1 MDVQLQIAESDKKK
15 VLMLVAGGGQG
26 AAVFKDFDAFIAFTE
41 DCLEYIFELV
51 SIEKSSPEDL
61 LNFSNS

>member
-15 VLMLVAGGGQG
+15 VLMLVAGEGQG

-41 DCLEYIFELV
+41 DCLEYIFNLY
-51 SIEKSSPEDL
+51 P
-61 LNFSNS
+61 

>member
-15 VLMLVAGGGQG
+15 VLMWVAGEGQG
-26 AAVFKDFDAFIAFTE
+26 AAVFKDFDAFISFTE

-51 SIEKSSPEDL
+51 PIEKMSPEEFV
-61 LNFSNS
+61 NFTNS